1 MLLGLDDRAG
11 SFSYP
16 QQALVTSRWPPL
28 GLQGAAC
35 LHPDR
40 TGSVRAAP
48 AVHSPHLQRYV
59 LHSAALPACSPFCAG
74 LPLQAEAQPLAQEE
88 LPQGGQGYSVNRKW
102 GCISF
107 TSSNPWTR
115 AGGLW
120 PCTPWFT
127 NTQLAHRTGW
137 SSSPSKNTCT
147 WLYTD
152 VFILDFM

>member
-1 MLLGLDDRAG
+1 MTERDHFLTHNKHWWLLADHL
-11 SFSYP
+11 
-16 QQALVTSRWPPL
+16 LVCR
-28 GLQGAAC
+28 G
-35 LHPDR
+35 
-40 TGSVRAAP
+40 
-48 AVHSPHLQRYV
+48 
-59 LHSAALPACSPFCAG
+59 LPASTQTGRVPSARHLPSTAHTSSAVSCTLQPCQPACPFCAG
-74 LPLQAEAQPLAQEE
+74 LALQAEAQPLAQEE